1 MNNSSVLNWI
11 AFSLMICSLVA
22 CAEAE
27 EGCLDAAATNFSVSA
42 DGPCLDCC
50 TFPVLRADFAH
61 QWITIE
67 DDTTNF
73 RYDSAYTIAPSDQ
86 VHFQFQRIKLYIA
99 QLHLFNGTDSVLV
112 SDTITLTLGSGS
124 EIDVEDNFGLVDR
137 DIFDDIELGS
147 FRAPGDYDGISFWLG
162 IPTDFQSVDPTL
174 VPGDHPLR
182 IQSDS
187 LNWEEGL
194 GYISNKVV
202 FFRDTITGSD
212 STVINVIE
220 PVYLKFDLS
229 ETITVAGGF
238 DVVLEFDIFYNRWF
252 GNLNMATATVAD
264 IGQQI
269 VSNLSN
275 SIAFSGLTLE

>member
-1 MNNSSVLNWI
+1 MNKSSVLSRVVWVTIFGCLI
-11 AFSLMICSLVA
+11 ACEEPV
-22 CAEAE
+22 

-50 TFPVLRADFAH
+50 TYPVLKADFAH

-67 DDTTNF
+67 NDTTNF
-73 RYDSAYTIAPSDQ
+73 RYDSAYTIAPWDQ
-86 VHFQFQRIKLYIA
+86 VPVQFQRIKFYIA
-99 QLHLFNGTDSVLV
+99 QMHLWNGTDSVLV
-112 SDTITLTLGSGS
+112 NDTITLTVGNGATL
-124 EIDVEDNFGLVDR
+124 DVEDNFGLVDR
-137 DIFDDIELGS
+137 DLFDDVELGS
-147 FRAPGDYDGISFWLG
+147 FRSPGEYDGISFWLG
-162 IPTDFQSVDPTL
+162 IPTEYQSADPTL

-187 LNWEEGL
+187 LNWEESL

-220 PVYLKFDLS
+220 PVYLKIDLS

-252 GNLNMATATVAD
+252 GNLNLATATVAE
-264 IGQQI
+264 ISQQI